1 MKIESP
7 KPFPNIQLPPVVKHK
22 AEKGIL
28 DVDSMEKILANL
40 YRKTDLYRGNFLDVR
55 G

>member
-1 MKIESP
+1 MKIEAA
-7 KPFPNIQLPPVVKHK
+7 KPFPNIQLPPAVKHK
-22 AEKGIL
+22 TEKGIL
-28 DVDSMEKILANL
+28 DVESMEKILSNL